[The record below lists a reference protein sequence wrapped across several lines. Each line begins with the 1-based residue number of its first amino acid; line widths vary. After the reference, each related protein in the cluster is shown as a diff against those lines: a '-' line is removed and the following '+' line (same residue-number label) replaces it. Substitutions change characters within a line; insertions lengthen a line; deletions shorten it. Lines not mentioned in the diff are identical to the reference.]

1 MTGYVVAFAIAL
13 GLSLTAVSASAGGGC
28 MKNKQ
33 QMTVQ
38 SSTPSTVVDGAQTV
52 PMTPPPAA
60 PGTGG

>member
-1 MTGYVVAFAIAL
+1 MTRYVVALAIAL
-13 GLSLTAVSASAGGGC
+13 GLSVAAVSASAGGGC

-38 SSTPSTVVDGAQTV
+38 SSTPSTVVDGAKTV

-60 PGTGG
+60 PATGG